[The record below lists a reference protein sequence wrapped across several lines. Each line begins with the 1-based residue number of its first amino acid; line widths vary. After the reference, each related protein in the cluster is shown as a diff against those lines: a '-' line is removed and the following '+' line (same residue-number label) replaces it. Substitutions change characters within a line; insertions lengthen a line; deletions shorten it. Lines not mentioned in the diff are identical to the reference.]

1 MDAKSINDKFK
12 DTKAKFV
19 KSNSK
24 PNAKSH
30 AKPKSA
36 KQKRERN
43 QKILAVIRFAVQVIF
58 FVSLPG
64 LFSAGFN
71 GFKYLFTSVGTNAP
85 IEATSFLLTL
95 VLLLA
100 VTILF
105 GRVFCGWACAFG
117 TLGDVLHGVFNAVW
131 KRTPFSPLV
140 FPEKLV
146 RVLSFLKYVVLAFVA
161 VACFTGF
168 WSYVAPDSPWT
179 AFAGI
184 LAGSIDNIAVAAFVI
199 LGLLA
204 LGMMVRERFF
214 CQFFCPLGAIFTLM
228 PAVGPLGVTRN
239 PEKCP
244 ANCGQCKKHCPV
256 SIWPDPDGLC
266 AGECI
271 SCGRCVAV
279 CPLNNIS
286 VCSYGK
292 KRTLE
297 ANYELTYTPRRKA
310 YSEMGTLFAPAALTG
325 ILVLATVNTHEP
337 LVFDAANYQPP
348 NPDVSQ
354 LQLLELPAS
363 KSGVATLE
371 ITLPEKAKAGR
382 LRNGIYVGEALCGEG
397 NDEDWKPY
405 YLLVEVEVKDGRVAG
420 ITNIY
425 GDAAST
431 VDPNY
436 WYDSVENGIYLKRA
450 IEGTGGR
457 FTKGA
462 LEQITTF
469 LESGE
474 EVGGVDTVSGSTY
487 SVVSIVQAYNRAVAD
502 AVSAS

>member
-1 MDAKSINDKFK
+1 MDAKSRNDESK
-12 DTKAKFV
+12 DAKAKFV
-19 KSNSK
+19 KAESAKQESLNSK
-24 PNAKSH
+24 STAKTMFAESSGKSNAKSKF
-30 AKPKSA
+30 AKPTSAKPISAKLMSA

-43 QKILAVIRFAVQVIF
+43 KKVLTGVRFVVQVIF
-58 FVSLPG
+58 FLLLPG
-64 LFSAGFN
+64 LFS
-71 GFKYLFTSVGTNAP
+71 
-85 IEATSFLLTL
+85 
-95 VLLLA
+95 
-100 VTILF
+100 
-105 GRVFCGWACAFG
+105 
-117 TLGDVLHGVFNAVW
+117 
-131 KRTPFSPLV
+131 
-140 FPEKLV
+140 
-146 RVLSFLKYVVLAFVA
+146 
-161 VACFTGF
+161 
-168 WSYVAPDSPWT
+168 
-179 AFAGI
+179 
-184 LAGSIDNIAVAAFVI
+184 AGSIDNIAVAAFVI

-214 CQFFCPLGAIFTLM
+214 CQFFCPLGAIFSLM
-228 PAVGPLGVTRN
+228 PVVGPLGVTRN

-244 ANCGQCKKHCPV
+244 PNCGQCIKHCPV

-271 SCGRCVAV
+271 SCGRCVTV

-292 KRTLE
+292 KRQVE
-297 ANYELTYTPRRKA
+297 AAYELAYTPRRKA
-310 YSEMGTLFAPAALTG
+310 RSEMGTLFAPAALTG

-337 LVFDAANYQPP
+337 LVFDAETYQPP

-371 ITLPEKAKAGR
+371 ITLPEKAKAAR
-382 LRNGIYVGEALCGEG
+382 LRNGIYIGEALCGEG

-405 YLLVEVEVKDGRVAG
+405 YLLVEVEVKDGRIAG
-420 ITNIY
+420 ITNMY
-425 GDAAST
+425 GDATST

-474 EVGGVDTVSGSTY
+474 ETGGIDTVSGSTY
-487 SVVSIVQAYNRAVAD
+487 SVVSIVQACNRAVAD